1 MLYFVIETFR
11 NQDGRAVYRRFRDK
25 GRMVS
30 DGLIFHDSWIAAD
43 LSRCFQVMECDD
55 ISLLQQWVGQWSD
68 LVEFEIVPVQTGK
81 DTAAALADYLDNA

>member
-25 GRMVS
+25 GRMVP

-55 ISLLQQWVGQWSD
+55 VGLLQRWVGQWSD

-81 DTAAALADYLDNA
+81 QTAAALAPDLGD

>member
-25 GRMVS
+25 GRMVP

-55 ISLLQQWVGQWSD
+55 VGLLQRWVGQWSD

-81 DTAAALADYLDNA
+81 QTAAALAPDLGA